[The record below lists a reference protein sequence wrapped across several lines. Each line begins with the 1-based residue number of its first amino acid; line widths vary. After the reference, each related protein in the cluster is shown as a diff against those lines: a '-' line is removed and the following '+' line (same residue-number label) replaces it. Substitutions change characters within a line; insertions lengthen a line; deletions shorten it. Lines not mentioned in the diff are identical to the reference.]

1 MYFAAVLLGGVSA
14 LIFAPEAFGGVS
26 NTAAFSF
33 LALLWIGS
41 TIAAV
46 ISARRGQFPA
56 HRQWMMRSYALTFAA
71 ATLRLQLGL
80 LTASG
85 LSFEQAYL
93 IVPSSSWI
101 INLIIV
107 EWWLL
112 SQKAA
117 LLR

>member
-1 MYFAAVLLGGVSA
+1 
-14 LIFAPEAFGGVS
+14 
-26 NTAAFSF
+26 
-33 LALLWIGS
+33 
-41 TIAAV
+41 
-46 ISARRGQFPA
+46 
-56 HRQWMMRSYALTFAA
+56 MMRSYALTFAA

-80 LTASG
+80 LIALG

-93 IVPSSSWI
+93 IVPWSSWI